1 MGLEADG
8 TEIVAWSEA
17 DIRVKSG
24 RKAPEQRNGGLG
36 AAFFG
41 ALDLVGGHVGAAQPV
56 VEDGPS
62 GGYSAVRDYW
72 AGRPAVAWT
81 RCPVV
86 LRETRG
92 NSRIYRPMTCQALR
106 GNHH

>member
-1 MGLEADG
+1 VGLEADG
-8 TEIVAWSEA
+8 AEVVAWSEA
-17 DIRVKSG
+17 DICVKCG
-24 RKAPEQRNGGLG
+24 RKAPEQRNG
-36 AAFFG
+36 
-41 ALDLVGGHVGAAQPV
+41 ALDVVGGHVGAAQPV

-92 NSRIYRPMTCQALR
+92 NSRIYRPMTCQALG